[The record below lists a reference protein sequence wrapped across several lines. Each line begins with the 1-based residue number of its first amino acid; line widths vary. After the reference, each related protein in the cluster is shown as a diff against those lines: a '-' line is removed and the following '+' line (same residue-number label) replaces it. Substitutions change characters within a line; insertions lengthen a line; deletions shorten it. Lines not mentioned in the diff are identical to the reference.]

1 MPIKY
6 YTTRSFLL
14 KFKLIHL
21 LLLLCVYQSGNSQ
34 ENWSLSLRS
43 GPSLSKRP
51 FGSIHLKN
59 GIGIQGTIFYKL
71 KSNLSLYS
79 GLEWNKFGSDKLYL
93 NKQMVLQ
100 ETGINA
106 GVRYT
111 EYIGKSNLKYLF
123 GGGILYNH
131 VQFEHSENDIRQD
144 KTFVLGWSAEAGI
157 VLPCGKHFSLSPT
170 ARYHSLRTNFTQGG
184 ATAVTELY
192 YASIYM
198 ELIYHF
204 SEQYNR
210 KDTMKQ

>member
-1 MPIKY
+1 M
-6 YTTRSFLL
+6 
-14 KFKLIHL
+14 
-21 LLLLCVYQSGNSQ
+21 LLLLCIARSGWSQ
-34 ENWSLSLRS
+34 ENWSISLRS
-43 GPSLSKRP
+43 GPSLAKRP

-59 GIGIQGTIFYKL
+59 GLGIQGTIVYKL
-71 KSNLSLYS
+71 KPNISLYS
-79 GLEWNKFGSDKLYL
+79 GLEWNKFGSDKFYL
-93 NKQMVLQ
+93 LKQMVLQ
-100 ETGINA
+100 ETGMNA
-106 GVRYT
+106 GLRYT

-144 KTFVLGWSAEAGI
+144 KTFGLGWSAEAGI

-170 ARYHSLRTNFTQGG
+170 ARYHSLRTNFSQGG

-204 SEQYNR
+204 SEQRPR
-210 KDTMKQ
+210 KDNMKQ